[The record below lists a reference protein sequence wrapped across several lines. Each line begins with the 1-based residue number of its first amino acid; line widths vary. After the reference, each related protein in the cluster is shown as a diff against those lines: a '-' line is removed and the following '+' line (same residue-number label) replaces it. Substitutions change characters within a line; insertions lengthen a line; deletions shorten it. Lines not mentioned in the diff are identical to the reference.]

1 MKANIVVYILATIPY
16 LTKVW
21 FSSYGPKCR
30 QSIVRKAWRM
40 ELIYCLQ
47 INLKVLYKLIV
58 SLLVC
63 MAEHAQS
70 THNKF
75 TISIPAT
82 KKQLKENVKDEVH
95 FFLAHKCEMFPQ
107 IDIIILGVCGKTW
120 PNYPNVTK

>member
-1 MKANIVVYILATIPY
+1 MKANIVVDILPPIPY

-30 QSIVRKAWRM
+30 QSIVTKAWRM
-40 ELIYCLQ
+40 KLIYCVK

-58 SLLVC
+58 SRLVC
-63 MAEHAQS
+63 IAEHAQS
-70 THNKF
+70 IHNKF

-95 FFLAHKCEMFPQ
+95 FFLADKCQMFPQ
-107 IDIIILGVCGKTW
+107 IDIIILGACGKAC